1 MVKAYTESESSSVFF
16 QSIRSSL
23 NLLHGLF
30 KSAIVMN
37 IYQAWIPT
45 DLLEAN
51 IEAKLFR
58 GKPWIAL
65 DNNWRHRRVVF
76 IVWSEIEIQSSFLGT
91 GIGWR

>member
-1 MVKAYTESESSSVFF
+1 MVKAFTESESSSVFF

-45 DLLEAN
+45 EVN
-51 IEAKLFR
+51 IEAKLLR

-76 IVWSEIEIQSSFLGT
+76 IVWSEIEIQSSFPGT